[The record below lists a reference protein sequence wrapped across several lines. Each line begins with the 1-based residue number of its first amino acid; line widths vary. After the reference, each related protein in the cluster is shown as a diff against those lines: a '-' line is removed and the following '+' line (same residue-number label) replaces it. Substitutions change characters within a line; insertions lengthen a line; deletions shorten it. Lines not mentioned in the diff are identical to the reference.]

1 MDKQWQDIFY
11 IDGSNCYSRNKN
23 FEKVVLCIRQVHML
37 KIEFG
42 NRTIDI
48 IYRDIDG
55 VLHDVILDKLPLHY
69 LKID

>member
-11 IDGSNCYSRNKN
+11 IDGSNSYARNKN
-23 FEKVVLCIRQVHML
+23 FEKVVFGIRQIHIL
-37 KIEFG
+37 KIEFE

-55 VLHDVILDKLPLHY
+55 VLHNVILDKLPFHY
-69 LKID
+69 LRID